1 MSYKTIRPTTFDE
14 LTMNAA
20 MLLSEFNP
28 ETFIATQSIDA
39 SKIIGSTTGGVSFAD
54 EPEFVDMGEDI
65 DNCPKNTLELKIKQD
80 GNVHVSGN
88 FVTLSQDMLKMLIAS
103 ADVEGN
109 KIVART
115 DLRASDF
122 IPVLWA
128 IADYGDGGILA
139 IKMKRVLNTSGF
151 SISTTDQ
158 NKAQFAFD
166 FVCHKT
172 ITNTSDPA
180 YEVYIITPDSTS
192 ESVTI
197 NTHSVTVA
205 EGDTVTLTATTVPAG
220 ETVTW
225 STANSSVA
233 DVTSGGVVS
242 GEGEG
247 NTIITAAIT
256 VDGVTYT
263 DTCTVVVTAEEEEG

>member
-1 MSYKTIRPTTFDE
+1 MSHKTIRPTTFDE

-20 MLLSEFNP
+20 MLLSEFDPDTFTP
-28 ETFIATQSIDA
+28 ETGIDA
-39 SKIIGSTTGGVSFAD
+39 SKIIGSTTGGVSFVD
-54 EPEFVDMGEDI
+54 EPEFIDMGEDI
-65 DNCPKNTLELKIKQD
+65 DNCPKNTLELKVKQD

-88 FVTLSQDMLKMLIAS
+88 FVTLSLDMLKMLIAS

-115 DLRASDF
+115 DLKTSDF

-128 IADYGDGGILA
+128 VADYGDNGILA

-151 SISTTDQ
+151 SVSTTDQ

-180 YEVYIITPDSTS
+180 YEVYIITSDSTTGS
-192 ESVTI
+192 ISL
-197 NTHSVTVA
+197 NTHSVTID
-205 EGDTVTLTATTVPAG
+205 EHDTVTLTATTMPSTAS
-220 ETVTW
+220 VTW
-225 STANSSVA
+225 TSADTSVA
-233 DVTSGGVVS
+233 TVSGGVVT
-242 GEGEG
+242 GVAAG
-247 NTIITAAIT
+247 NTIITASIT
-256 VDGVTYT
+256 VDGVTYD
-263 DTCTVVVTAEEEEG
+263 DTCTVIVREAV